1 MNKANFVK
9 HMEALTR
16 ANDSL
21 DAMFDAMGGEFD
33 NGLTRLLDEVPVIY
47 AEVYGVTQEQWDL
60 YMDIVWQ
67 VVMHGEFHY
76 EDIHIT
82 NWEEFYDYFFVK

>member
-1 MNKANFVK
+1 MEKQNFIK

-21 DAMFDAMGGEFD
+21 EAMFEAIGGDFD
-33 NGLTRLLDEVPVIY
+33 NGLTRLLDEIPTIY
-47 AEVYGVTQEQWDL
+47 AEFYGIEEQWDF
-60 YMDIVWQ
+60 YMDVVWQ
-67 VVMHGEFHY
+67 LVRSGEFHY